1 MTLFGR
7 CGRQCKEFFGEIWR
21 SRLYKKRL
29 TFANYGMNF
38 DNPIV
43 LAIAGLICLTAFGA
57 LFTTYFSTE
66 ARMERK
72 RRRNN
77 GKIVNQ
83 ARRPTVKFS
92 AKVDKD

>member
-7 CGRQCKEFFGEIWR
+7 CGRQCKEFFGEISR

-29 TFANYGMNF
+29 KFANCGMNF

-43 LAIAGLICLTAFGA
+43 LAIAGLICLVIFGA
-57 LFTTYFSTE
+57 LFGSYFSTE

-92 AKVDKD
+92 AKVGKD